1 MNRCFVFPGQGSQSL
16 GMGKELFDNFKLA
29 KDVFYEVDDA
39 LNFKLSDVIF
49 GDDENALNIT
59 QNTQPALMTVSVAT
73 ARIVEELSGKPIQQ
87 IANYV
92 AGHSL
97 GEYSALCATR
107 VLGLSDTAKIL
118 KLRGEAMQK
127 AVPQGV
133 GGMVAVLGLDYE
145 KVEKLTIEASTHEYK
160 CWIANDNTV
169 GQVVLSGHIQAID
182 KVVEIAKQFGAKRA
196 MKLTVSAP
204 FHCELIKPA
213 MDIMEQE
220 LDKIEFNSL
229 SVPIITNVTAKP
241 QTDVNVVKN
250 GLVEQVCGRVR
261 WRETID
267 EMLNLSVSE
276 LVECGSGKVLS
287 GMVRR
292 VESINSASLNK
303 ISDIEDFVKTL

>member
-16 GMGKELFDNFKLA
+16 GMGKEFFDNFNFA
-29 KDVFYEVDDA
+29 KDVFDEVDNA

-49 GDDENALNIT
+49 GDDENALNMT
-59 QNTQPALMTVSVAT
+59 ENTQPALMTVSVAT
-73 ARIVEELSGKPIQQ
+73 ARIVEELSGKPIKE
-87 IANYV
+87 IANFV

-97 GEYSALCATR
+97 GEYSALCATG
-107 VLGLSDTAKIL
+107 VIGLSDTAKIL
-118 KLRGEAMQK
+118 KLRGKSMQQ
-127 AVPQGV
+127 AVPKGF

-145 KVEKLTIEASTHEYK
+145 QIEKLTIEASTDKYK
-160 CWIANDNTV
+160 CWIANDNIV

-182 KVVEIAKQFGAKRA
+182 KVVEIAKQFGAKRV

-213 MDIMEQE
+213 MDTMAQE
-220 LDKIEFNSL
+220 LNNIKFNSV
-229 SVPIITNVTAKP
+229 SIPVITNVTAKP
-241 QTDVNVVKN
+241 QTDLDIIKN

-267 EMLNLSVSE
+267 EMVNLSISD
-276 LVECGSGKVLS
+276 LVECGSGRVLS

-292 VESINSASLNK
+292 IESINSVCLNN

>member
-1 MNRCFVFPGQGSQSL
+1 MCSSDLENQNGTGDAVKSVF
-16 GMGKELFDNFKLA
+16 KNYD
-29 KDVFYEVDDA
+29 
-39 LNFKLSDVIF
+39 LS
-49 GDDENALNIT
+49 E
-59 QNTQPALMTVSVAT
+59 S
-73 ARIVEELSGKPIQQ
+73 
-87 IANYV
+87 
-92 AGHSL
+92 
-97 GEYSALCATR
+97 
-107 VLGLSDTAKIL
+107 
-118 KLRGEAMQK
+118 
-127 AVPQGV
+127 V

-145 KVEKLTIEASTHEYK
+145 KVEKLTIEASTHDYK

-292 VESINSASLNK
+292 VESINSVSLNK